1 MSHYNNFYLNF
12 LIILFYNVM
21 YFYNNFTYIYM
32 SLMLRRFA
40 FACFVQD
47 HAFWQNT
54 NGEHN
59 IIFTNFIIHIHSMLN
74 YYVFVTISLF
84 THFYICKH
92 D

>member
-1 MSHYNNFYLNF
+1 MLCIF
-12 LIILFYNVM
+12 ITILR
-21 YFYNNFTYIYM
+21 IYM
-32 SLMLRRFA
+32 SLMFRRFA

-84 THFYICKH
+84 THFYKSKH
-92 D
+92 DEFDDVAYIETQK